1 VGRAWRWTS
10 ARSCS
15 SAFTGPSRTRRSAGQ
30 WVSWATTVVWLLS
43 AIHTIG
49 AGTDGSTPWLRRIMI
64 GTGVPIHYLLVL
76 RVLSRGERRPAVR
89 RARRLAEEQI

>member
-1 VGRAWRWTS
+1 
-10 ARSCS
+10 
-15 SAFTGPSRTRRSAGQ
+15 
-30 WVSWATTVVWLLS
+30 
-43 AIHTIG
+43 
-49 AGTDGSTPWLRRIMI
+49 MI